1 MKRKRY
7 DLSVGNLDEAITST
21 LSAISASGMPA
32 LSRVLQKIR
41 SLSRIC
47 CAGRSMRPPRRKWRT
62 SCETTT
68 ASLPNSPTLRT
79 CAAPLPAERA
89 RTLLRDHARATCGFA
104 LGARV
109 HLQVRVHFGFRD
121 GEERRTPNLGATIPI
136 TLEQVARPSLRAR
149 SATLPSVGATDPL
162 FPPVP
167 CSVTSGLAP
176 ARQRSSAV

>member
-1 MKRKRY
+1 
-7 DLSVGNLDEAITST
+7 
-21 LSAISASGMPA
+21 
-32 LSRVLQKIR
+32 
-41 SLSRIC
+41 
-47 CAGRSMRPPRRKWRT
+47 MRPPRRKWRT

-79 CAAPLPAERA
+79 CAPPLPSARA
-89 RTLLRDHARATCGFA
+89 HSVRDHARATCGFA

-149 SATLPSVGATDPL
+149 SATRPSVGATDAL
-162 FPPVP
+162 FSPVP